1 MTAKLPLIGQ
11 NIRTDVSTP
20 IVEGTSTTAA
30 ALAYVKFI
38 AKHELNKTLKNA
50 NRQLLQALQIQIQ
63 LLHLNCTNADL
74 QLLQPFRIQTSYN
87 T

>member
-11 NIRTDVSTP
+11 NIKTDVSTP

-38 AKHELNKTLKNA
+38 LEHELNKALKNA
-50 NRQLLQALQIQIQ
+50 NRQLLQALLMQIQ
-63 LLHLNCTNADL
+63 LQHLNWTNADL
-74 QLLQPFRIQTSYN
+74 PAAAL
-87 T
+87 